1 MALSHVALMIRV
13 QLAAL
18 YLFVLSKLC
27 LLDSTKRN
35 YVDESAVLFD
45 MAVSLSINNCSA
57 RNMETI
63 WKPCFHHPNDDPT
76 HSLGREFLGSTGGRA
91 VLSRVPKLDLLRIGF
106 DILGVDPKPYDLNK
120 LTRYVICFK

>member
-1 MALSHVALMIRV
+1 MIHV

-27 LLDSTKRN
+27 LLDSTKGN

-76 HSLGREFLGSTGGRA
+76 HSLGREFLRSTAGRA
-91 VLSRVPKLDLLRIGF
+91 VLSRIPKLGRLLRIGF
-106 DILGVDPKPYDLNK
+106 DILRVDPKPYELNK
-120 LTRYVICFK
+120 LTRHVICIK